1 MPHPLFAYND
11 GVCVYLY
18 LSIRGRFLMKNSP
31 TKNQISSYIIQSQEE
46 EIKRIALELH
56 EGVGQTLYSM
66 YTGLQFIEQAING
79 SDMKSYV
86 NEMSQL
92 LEKTIQEI
100 RLLSVELHPPTLTT
114 LGLVPAMKSY
124 LRMFTST
131 YGILVDLDIEGQE
144 PNLSEPQKITLFR
157 VCQEALGN
165 VAKYADTHFVQLF
178 FSFRNKELTM
188 TIKDHGKGFYVE
200 NEMQRSSGLTA
211 MTERMNLIGGHC
223 AITSEIGT
231 GTTID
236 VLLPL

>member
-1 MPHPLFAYND
+1 ME
-11 GVCVYLY
+11 
-18 LSIRGRFLMKNSP
+18 NSP

-66 YTGLQFIEQAING
+66 YTGLQFIEQTLN
-79 SDMKSYV
+79 SSNLKSYV
-86 NEMSQL
+86 NEMSEL
-92 LEKTIQEI
+92 LEKTIQEV

-131 YGILVDLDIEGQE
+131 YGILVDLDIEGEE
-144 PNLSEPQKITLFR
+144 PNLAEPQKISLFR

-165 VAKYADTHFVQLF
+165 VAKYADTHFVQLD
-178 FSFRNKELTM
+178 FSFGEEKLKM
-188 TIKDHGKGFYVE
+188 TIKDNGKGFNVE
-200 NEMQRSSGLTA
+200 NEMQRSSGLAA
-211 MTERMNLIGGHC
+211 MQERINLIGGQC
-223 AITSEIGT
+223 VITSEIGV

>member
-1 MPHPLFAYND
+1 
-11 GVCVYLY
+11 
-18 LSIRGRFLMKNSP
+18 MKNSP

-56 EGVGQTLYSM
+56 EGVGQTLYSL
-66 YTGLQFIEQAING
+66 YSGLQFIEQTIN
-79 SDMKSYV
+79 SSNMKSYV

-144 PNLSEPQKITLFR
+144 PNLTETQKITLFR

-165 VAKYADTHFVQLF
+165 VAKYADTHFIQLDF
-178 FSFRNKELTM
+178 LFVDNNLTM
-188 TIKDHGKGFYVE
+188 TINDNGKGFTVE
-200 NEMQRSSGLTA
+200 NEMQRSSGLAA
-211 MTERMNLIGGHC
+211 MKERMNLIGGQC
-223 AITSEIGT
+223 LITSEIGK

>member
-1 MPHPLFAYND
+1 
-11 GVCVYLY
+11 
-18 LSIRGRFLMKNSP
+18 MKNSP

-66 YTGLQFIEQAING
+66 YTGLQFIEQTING
-79 SDMKSYV
+79 SNMKSYV
-86 NEMSQL
+86 NEISQL
-92 LEKTIQEI
+92 LEKTIQEV

-131 YGILVDLDIEGQE
+131 YGILVDLDIEGKE

-165 VAKYADTHFVQLF
+165 VARYADTHFVQLY
-178 FSFRNKELTM
+178 FSFREDKLTM
-188 TIKDHGKGFYVE
+188 TIKDNGKGFNVE
-200 NEMQRSSGLTA
+200 NEMQRSSGLAA
-211 MTERMNLIGGHC
+211 MQERLNLIGGQC
-223 AITSEIGT
+223 VITSEIGR

>member
-1 MPHPLFAYND
+1 
-11 GVCVYLY
+11 
-18 LSIRGRFLMKNSP
+18 MKNSP

-66 YTGLQFIEQAING
+66 YSGLQFIEQAIDSSN
-79 SDMKSYV
+79 MKSYV

-144 PNLSEPQKITLFR
+144 PNLTETQKITLFR

-165 VAKYADTHFVQLF
+165 VAKYADTHFVQLD
-178 FSFRNKELTM
+178 FSFVDNKLIM
-188 TIKDHGKGFYVE
+188 TIKDNGKGFVVE
-200 NEMQRSSGLTA
+200 NEIQRSRGLAA
-211 MTERMNLIGGHC
+211 MKERIYLIGGQC
-223 AITSEIGT
+223 LITSEIGV